1 MQTFRGSL
9 ENSISFKRKRLS
21 KFIQEHLYHASLNY
35 IIFKFGPSVL
45 NFYLQHLAYK
55 GFRHT
60 YVAYSLNINV
70 AIANVFCIS
79 TKVHIY
85 ELQQQS

>member
-1 MQTFRGSL
+1 MQTLCGSL

-21 KFIQEHLYHASLNY
+21 KFIELLYHASLNY

-85 ELQQQS
+85 ELQQ